1 MSKPVLGRG
10 LGALLNGRA
19 TDASPEKSP
28 LSSRNA
34 SNPAIGRGLGTLIKG
49 GKASSVLENLESS
62 TGDSNQLSEPTIPA
76 WYFFGLDLLLLA
88 FVGLTVVTS
97 SPLDWLGLLV
107 CSIAI
112 GLGAVIFTIPI
123 WNHYRAL
130 KKCPVR
136 SQVPEWV
143 VTEKNAGDG
152 HSRRFVIHLHQPVF
166 IGEIIES
173 PERKTIVMPLWI
185 EGDIELSDASVER
198 LKRKA
203 ELMLS
208 V

>member
-19 TDASPEKSP
+19 TDASPEKKTS
-28 LSSRNA
+28 SSRDA
-34 SNPAIGRGLGTLIKG
+34 SDPTIGRGLGTLIKG
-49 GKASSVLENLESS
+49 GKASGVLENLESI
-62 TGDSNQLSEPTIPA
+62 TGYSDQLSEPTIPA
-76 WYFFGLDLLLLA
+76 WYFFGLDLLLLT

-97 SPLDWLGLLV
+97 SPLDWLGVLV

-130 KKCPVR
+130 KKGPVN

-143 VTEKNAGDG
+143 VTERDAGDG
-152 HSRRFVIHLHQPVF
+152 DPRRFAIHLHQPVF

-198 LKRKA
+198 LKHKA